1 MGRPLVL
8 LLLVVLLAGGA
19 FAGWYF
25 FAGSSG
31 VPSGGKGKA
40 VPARPDHFTI
50 AWAGDTML
58 GWNADK
64 MIEKK
69 GVGHVLS
76 RLKPLMEADYTVINV
91 EAPVTNLVREDMPEK
106 QRMWTYN
113 IRPDIFGGFADIGVD
128 AFSLAN
134 NHLYDRGDQGVFDTF
149 AAAKTHGMKYFGAG
163 MNRAEAV
170 APLLIE
176 TPHGTVGVVGFSHKG
191 PRLKAAQADSPGL
204 VYMGRKQYEEGYRVA
219 KEAGADIVIAFPH
232 WGVNYGEVR
241 PQEMRTAEL
250 FAELGY
256 DMVIGHGP
264 HVQQPVAF
272 FGDTPVLYSLG
283 NFVFSTQGRFQKL
296 GNKDPYGLVAKTFIG
311 PKGIERIEL
320 RCILVDNLV
329 VKYRPRA
336 CTAEERADS
345 FAKLGPGVRVEG
357 DAAVVVF

>member
-1 MGRPLVL
+1 MGRRIGL
-8 LLLVVLLAGGA
+8 LLLVLLLAGGA
-19 FAGWYF
+19 FAGWYYTS
-25 FAGSSG
+25 GSSG
-31 VPSGGKGKA
+31 VPAASDGEP

-64 MIEKK
+64 MLKKK
-69 GVGHVLS
+69 GVGHVLG
-76 RLKPLMEADYTVINV
+76 RLKPLLVADYTVINV
-91 EAPVTNLVREDMPEK
+91 EAPITGLVREDMPEK
-106 QRMWTYN
+106 DRLWTYN
-113 IRPDIFGGFADIGVD
+113 IRPEVFTGFADIGVD

-134 NHLYDRGDQGVFDTF
+134 NHLYDRGDQGVLDTF
-149 AAAKTHGMKYFGAG
+149 AAAAANDMKYFGAG
-163 MNRAEAV
+163 MDRAEAV

-176 TPHGTVGVVGFSHKG
+176 TPHGAVGVVGFSHKG
-191 PRLKAAQADSPGL
+191 PRLKAAQKDSPGL
-204 VYMGRKQYEEGYRVA
+204 VYMGRKQYEQGYKAA
-219 KEAGADIVIAFPH
+219 KKAGADIVIAFPH

-264 HVQQPVAF
+264 HVQQPVAR

-296 GNKDPYGLVAKTFIG
+296 GDKDPYGLVAKTFVG
-311 PKGIERIEL
+311 PRGIERIEL

-329 VKYRPRA
+329 VKYRPRE
-336 CTAEERADS
+336 CNAEERADS
-345 FAKLGPGVRVEG
+345 FAKLGPAVRVEG
-357 DAAVVVF
+357 DAAVVAF